1 MASYRVVVTE
11 NLFDEYEEEIAVL
24 SAVDADFFVFDCT
37 NKNQLIEAVGNA
49 HGVLMHTKMQIDAE
63 VVGQMQC
70 CRVISRYGIGYDNI
84 DVEAATRAG
93 IWVSRVT
100 DYGAEEDVAAQ
111 AIALLM
117 ACIREVCYKNRR
129 IREGGWN
136 LKAERK
142 SHRIKG
148 KILGIIG
155 HGNIGSSL
163 HRKLS
168 TIGLGKV
175 LVCDPYKQRQRIID
189 QGGEVVD
196 LDRLLRESDYVSIH
210 VPLNE
215 ETHHL
220 IGARELSLMK
230 SNAILINTSR
240 GPVIDEAAL
249 CEALKSSQIRSAG
262 IDVFEEEPL
271 PAASGLRLLDNVILS
286 DHTGYY
292 SEESLVELKTKA
304 ARNIA
309 EVLQGRRPLYPLNEP
324 ENHEEEST

>member
-1 MASYRVVVTE
+1 MAGYRVVVTE
-11 NLFDEYEEEIAVL
+11 DLFDKYEEETAVL
-24 SAVDADFFVFDCT
+24 SAVDAELVVFDCK
-37 NKNQLIEAVGNA
+37 NKEQLIEAVQDA

-63 VVGQMQC
+63 VVAQMRC

-93 IWVSRVT
+93 IWVARVT
-100 DYGAEEDVAAQ
+100 EYGAEEDVADQ

-129 IREGGWN
+129 IREGAWN
-136 LKAERK
+136 IKAERK
-142 SHRIKG
+142 SNRIKG
-148 KILGIIG
+148 KTLGIIG

-168 TIGLGKV
+168 CIGLGGI
-175 LVCDPYKQRQRIID
+175 LVCDPYKQQQRIID
-189 QGGEVVD
+189 QGGQPVD
-196 LDRLLRESDYVSIH
+196 LDRLLEESDYVSIH
-210 VPLNE
+210 VPLSR

-220 IGARELSLMK
+220 IGEREFALMK
-230 SNAILINTSR
+230 PGAILINTSR
-240 GPVIDEAAL
+240 GPVVDEAAL
-249 CEALKSSQIRSAG
+249 CRALEESRIRSAG

-271 PAASGLRLLDNVILS
+271 PEHSCLRRLDNVILS

-304 ARNIA
+304 ARNVA
-309 EVLQGRRPLYPLNEP
+309 EVLRGGRPLYPLNEP
-324 ENHEEEST
+324 ESEQERQI